1 MSSNRNIDRSVPV
14 TQPVLLG
21 RRPIQYTVEDVVELV
36 RMSFLAA
43 AAKIDMVEDKNAS
56 ENIEF
61 VPPIDIPPTA
71 ILY

>member
-1 MSSNRNIDRSVPV
+1 
-14 TQPVLLG
+14 
-21 RRPIQYTVEDVVELV
+21 
-36 RMSFLAA
+36 MSFLAA

>member
-21 RRPIQYTVEDVVELV
+21 RRPIQYTVEDVVKLV

-56 ENIEF
+56 ENIEV